1 MLGIRVRTED
11 GRLRE
16 RLTAGEL
23 GALVRRI
30 GGAGDRFVVV
40 ERLSEVPDVYA
51 QVWHEEGGAYSL
63 EHRDGDPE
71 RHFTTTVDTP
81 GPVAEALTGW
91 ARSAEGWDAGVV
103 WERLT
108 FPQEVTDGGGAEET
122 EQTEQTEDAKH
133 AQAPPLTRAFA
144 ELEAAGITA
153 RENFACC
160 RACGLAEIGG
170 AGAPDARGFVF
181 LTSEPYRDASLLYGG
196 FDGSAQTTAAIGR
209 EVVAGLERWGLD
221 VVWDGEPGSAIT
233 VRTPAANGAPGG
245 A

>member
-11 GRLRE
+11 GRPRD

-23 GALVRRI
+23 AALVRRI
-30 GGAGDRFVVV
+30 GGVGDRFVVV
-40 ERLSEVPDVYA
+40 ERLPDVPDVYA
-51 QVWHEEGGAYSL
+51 QVWHEEGGAYTL
-63 EHRDGDPE
+63 EHRDGHPE
-71 RHFTTTVDTP
+71 RHFTTTVDAP
-81 GPVAEALTGW
+81 GPVARALTGW
-91 ARSAEGWDAGVV
+91 ARSAGGWDAGLV

-108 FPQEVTDGGGAEET
+108 FPREATDGEGSQEM
-122 EQTEQTEDAKH
+122 EDA
-133 AQAPPLTRAFA
+133 QASPLTRAFA

-181 LTSEPYRDASLLYGG
+181 LTSEPYSEASLLYGG
-196 FDGSAQTTAAIGR
+196 FDDSADTTAAIGR
-209 EVVAGLERWGLD
+209 EVVTGLERQGLS
-221 VVWDGEPGSAIT
+221 VEWDGHPGSAIT
-233 VRTPAANGAPGG
+233 VRTSAGNGAPGG

>member
-11 GRLRE
+11 GQARD

-23 GALVRRI
+23 AALVRRI

-40 ERLSEVPDVYA
+40 ERLPDVPDVYV
-51 QVWHEEGGAYSL
+51 QVWHEEGGAYTL

-71 RHFTTTVDTP
+71 RHFTTTVDAP

-91 ARSAEGWDAGVV
+91 ARSGEGWDAGLV

-108 FPQEVTDGGGAEET
+108 FPQEATDG
-122 EQTEQTEDAKH
+122 EDSREMED

-160 RACGLAEIGG
+160 RACGLAEIRG

-181 LTSEPYRDASLLYGG
+181 LTSEPYREASLLYGG

-209 EVVAGLERWGLD
+209 EVVAGLERRGLS
-221 VVWDGEPGSAIT
+221 VVWDGDPGSAIT
-233 VRTPAANGAPGG
+233 VRTPAANGTPGG

>member
-11 GRLRE
+11 GRLRD
-16 RLTAGEL
+16 RMTAGEL
-23 GALVRRI
+23 AALVRRI
-30 GGAGDRFVVV
+30 GGAGDRFMVV
-40 ERLSEVPDVYA
+40 ERLPDVPDVYA
-51 QVWHEEGGAYSL
+51 QVWHEEGGAYTL

-71 RHFTTTVDTP
+71 RHFTTTVDAP

-91 ARSAEGWDAGVV
+91 ARSAGVWDAGLV

-108 FPQEVTDGGGAEET
+108 FPQEATDAGGSEDT
-122 EQTEQTEDAKH
+122 EQAEDTGG

-170 AGAPDARGFVF
+170 AGGPDARGFVF

-196 FDGSAQTTAAIGR
+196 FDGSARTTAAIGR
-209 EVVAGLERWGLD
+209 EVVAGLERQGLS
-221 VVWDGEPGSAIT
+221 VVWDGDPGSAIT
-233 VRTPAANGAPGG
+233 VRTPAANGAAGS